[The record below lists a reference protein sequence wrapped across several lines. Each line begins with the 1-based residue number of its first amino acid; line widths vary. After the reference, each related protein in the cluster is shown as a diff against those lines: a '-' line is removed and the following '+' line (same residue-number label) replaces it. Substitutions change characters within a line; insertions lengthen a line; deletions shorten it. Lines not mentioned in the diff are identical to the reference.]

1 MLEGVTQFDVGR
13 NDSVW
18 CWKEYSIWCWKEL
31 LSLMLEGVA
40 QFGVAWAGG
49 LSKAECEENS
59 KAFFPH

>member
-13 NDSVW
+13 NTQFDVGRNYSV
-18 CWKEYSIWCWKEL
+18 WCWKEL